1 MLKVYECYPMICI
14 KDTWEEASTFPT
26 TRLLD
31 IPDSTPFYYDTFEEL
46 WNSNCVW
53 INKEYSAFTGKGICY
68 ISTFER
74 DLRLKITEKN
84 FKKYGH
90 FGYCWKYKEIKH
102 PTMDYLFRNLPADDL
117 IKYLKER
124 EISFENLL
132 TNR

>member
-14 KDTWEEASTFPT
+14 KDTWEKASLFPRV
-26 TRLLD
+26 RLFD
-31 IPDSTPFYYDTFEEL
+31 IPDPTPFYYDTFEEL
-46 WNSNCVW
+46 WNSNCPW
-53 INKEYSAFTGKGICY
+53 IAKEYSIFTGKRICY

-74 DLRLKITEKN
+74 ELRLKITEKN
-84 FKKYGH
+84 FEKYNH
-90 FGYCWKYKEIKH
+90 FGYCWEYEEIKH